1 MNRLSIALILAAATT
16 CTAAEPATLLSGS
29 AKDELAGN
37 LRGLLLRNLPAPL
50 YAKEQNWGHQE
61 MVKRRHIRGK
71 LRDIHIEVAHEP
83 KNDGIWKRIRVDAIR
98 PNDTLVFDLRN
109 VLSPEPG
116 KVTFQVFVSLDTHI
130 DYTQQRWE
138 SGWKLYDASTRAWAR
153 IRATI
158 DCEAT
163 ARLENGAIVPDLV
176 FNLRVVRADVGY
188 DNLKFE
194 HIAGIGGDAAK
205 IIGELA
211 HSAIKQ
217 WRPSIERDALQKAN
231 AAVVKA
237 GEHKEV
243 RLSLTKLLKSSKSTS
258 R

>member
-1 MNRLSIALILAAATT
+1 MNRLTIALILAAATT
-16 CTAAEPATLLSGS
+16 CIAAEPAPLLSAS

-37 LRGLLLRNLPAPL
+37 LRGLLLRHLPTPL
-50 YAKEQNWGHQE
+50 YAKDQNWGHQE

-71 LRDIHIEVAHEP
+71 LRDIHVEVAHEP
-83 KNDGIWKRIRVDAIR
+83 RNDGVWKRIRIDAVR
-98 PNDTLVFDLRN
+98 PHDTLVFDLRN

-116 KVTFQVFVSLDTHI
+116 KVTFQVFLSLDTHI

-138 SGWKLYDASTRAWAR
+138 SGWKLYDASARARAR
-153 IRATI
+153 IRATL

-163 ARLENGAIVPDLV
+163 ARLENAGVVPDLV
-176 FNLRVVRADVGY
+176 INLRVVRADVGY

-194 HIAGIGGDAAK
+194 HVAGVGGDAAK
-205 IIGELA
+205 IIGEFA

-243 RLSLTKLLKSSKSTS
+243 RLSLTKLLKSSKAQSK
-258 R
+258 